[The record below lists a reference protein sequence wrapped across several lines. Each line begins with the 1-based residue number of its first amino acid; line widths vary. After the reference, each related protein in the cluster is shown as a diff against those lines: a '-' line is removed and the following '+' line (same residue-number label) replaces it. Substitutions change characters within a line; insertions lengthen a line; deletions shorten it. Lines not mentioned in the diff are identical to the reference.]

1 MAKHPPKTDLPGKDI
16 SPFLR
21 DPESAAFDA
30 IRPGAL
36 YNYNMLAFVDG
47 DFLSKISQFIRDG
60 GKPSEIP
67 EKNWRPNLAKRGAI
81 RSVYDGR
88 YKLNRYFS
96 PQEHHTPKSI
106 EALFANNDVELFD
119 LVTDPNEMNNLA
131 MDRRGNGDLLVAM
144 NDKLNALIESEVGE
158 DDGQMMPDGKDAN
171 WKLDPGITTLRL

>member
-1 MAKHPPKTDLPGKDI
+1 MTGTLIWSRSGPD
-16 SPFLR
+16 
-21 DPESAAFDA
+21 
-30 IRPGAL
+30 
-36 YNYNMLAFVDG
+36 
-47 DFLSKISQFIRDG
+47 
-60 GKPSEIP
+60 
-67 EKNWRPNLAKRGAI
+67 WRGAI

-119 LVTDPNEMNNLA
+119 LVTDPNEMTNLA

-158 DDGQMMPDGKDAN
+158 DDGQMMPDGKDTN
-171 WKLDPGITTLRL
+171 WKLDPGITKLRL